1 MKRNDKKEVDYRTLQ
16 FICSLASVLRPKKNI
31 TVTEWAEK
39 NMLGEEGSAMS
50 GHFSRSNMPHQVA
63 IMDAIT
69 DVSVRDV
76 TLMTSSQIGKTF
88 IILCGIGYYIE
99 YEPSTQ
105 MMVFPEL
112 ITAER
117 FSKTRLATM
126 IRDIPALSDAIA
138 PAKAK
143 DSSNTILFK
152 QFAGGYIAISGSNS
166 PSSLASMPCRI
177 IWMDEVDRFADSAGT
192 EGNPVSLAKKRA
204 TSYWNKKY
212 IMTSTPTI
220 AGHSKIETSYKKG
233 TMEEWCVEC
242 PCCGKWQPYDFR
254 RVKFDAVSME
264 CIQCREEIS
273 ERDWKESPHRWI
285 AEHPERISH
294 RSFHMNELGS
304 PLCEWKDIIQEFKDA
319 KAKLEKYHDSE
330 DLKVFINTS
339 LGQVWEEAD
348 IDKSSVD
355 EKTLEERAEHYKA
368 DIPDGVI
375 VLTAS
380 IDVQDNRFEVEVRGW
395 ARDYETWGI
404 YKTEIYGDL
413 IKDKVWGELEE
424 YLKTTFYFE
433 DGRGLNIA
441 AFSIDTGGHFTN
453 KSYKWIKKMKRKGKK
468 VYGIKGYAQKR
479 DIPLLYKRTVVDIKE
494 ERTSGKE
501 VVVDHTVIQIVGVD
515 SGKEDIMQRL
525 TIEEKGEG
533 YCHFP
538 SNSGRGYDHTYYEGL
553 LSEHKI
559 TKKVRG
565 VLKTVWVKKSGV
577 RNEPLDLF
585 NYNYVCIEKLRPVW
599 GELEHKLEAGINY
612 MKATKKNGQRRTR
625 KASKGL
631 EV

>member
-1 MKRNDKKEVDYRTLQ
+1 MRKKIKEVDYKTLQ
-16 FICSLASVLRPKKNI
+16 FICSLASTLKPKENI
-31 TVTEWAEK
+31 TITEWAER
-39 NMLGEEGSAMS
+39 NMVGEEGSAMS
-50 GHFSRSNMPHQVA
+50 GHFNRDNMPHQVA

-69 DVSVRDV
+69 DVKVRDV

-88 IILCGIGYYIE
+88 IILCGIGYYIDH
-99 YEPSTQ
+99 EPSTQ

-112 ITAER
+112 ITSER

-126 IRDIPALSDAIA
+126 IRDVPALSRAIA

-152 QFAGGYIAISGSNS
+152 QFSGGYIVISGSNS
-166 PSSLASMPCRI
+166 PSSLASMPCRV

-220 AGHSKIETSYKKG
+220 AGRSKIESAYKKG

-254 RVKFDAVSME
+254 RVVFDSVSMKCVE
-264 CIQCREEIS
+264 CGEEIP

-285 AEHPERISH
+285 AQHPERISH

-304 PLCEWKDIIQEFKDA
+304 PLCEWKDIIQSFKDA
-319 KAKLEKYHDSE
+319 KARLDKYHDAE
-330 DLKVFINTS
+330 DLKVFVNTS
-339 LGQVWEEAD
+339 LGECWEETEL
-348 IDKSSVD
+348 D
-355 EKTLEERAEHYKA
+355 ENATDEETLEKRAEHYSA
-368 DIPDGVI
+368 DIPGGVI
-375 VLTAS
+375 VLTAA

-395 ARDYETWGI
+395 ARDYESWGI
-404 YKTEIYGDL
+404 YKTEIYGEL
-413 IKDKVWGELEE
+413 IKDEVWDELED
-424 YLKTTFYFE
+424 YLSTTFYFE
-433 DGRGLNIA
+433 DGRELNIA
-441 AFSIDTGGHFTN
+441 AFAIDTGGHFTN
-453 KSYKWIKKMKRKGKK
+453 KTYKWIKKMKMKGKK
-468 VYGIKGYAQKR
+468 VYGVKGYSQKA

-494 ERTSGKE
+494 ERAGKKDI
-501 VVVDHTVIQIVGVD
+501 VVDHTVIQIVGVD
-515 SGKEDIMQRL
+515 SGKDDIMRRL

-538 SNSGRGYDHTYYEGL
+538 SNAGRGYDHEYYKGL
-553 LSEHKI
+553 LSESKI
-559 TKKVRG
+559 VKKVRG
-565 VLKTVWVKKSGV
+565 SFKTVWVKKSGV

-585 NYNYVCIEKLRPVW
+585 NYNYVCIEKLRPIW
-599 GELEHKLEAGINY
+599 GDLEKKLERGVNY
-612 MKATKKNGQRRTR
+612 MKATRKSRQKKRRNT
-625 KASKGL
+625 KGM